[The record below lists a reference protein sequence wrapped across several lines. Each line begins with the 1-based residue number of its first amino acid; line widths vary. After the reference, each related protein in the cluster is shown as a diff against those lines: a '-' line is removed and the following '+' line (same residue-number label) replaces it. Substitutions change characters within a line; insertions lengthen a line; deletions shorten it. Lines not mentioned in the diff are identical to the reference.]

1 MPQLVE
7 HHAAHI
13 QAHRQLPMA
22 NRRLEWPIIGVPAQL
37 CVQDRCG
44 ARDRQAPVGAVKLL
58 LGTRGE
64 IPEMLIR
71 ARPTDHVGRHRLL
84 DQERHNRR
92 PLREGIGRVVIP
104 TGRTM
109 QERPACV
116 AQLQA
121 DGNRRGGPH
130 QRCPRALV
138 LDDDGASEHVVGE
151 GVTGER
157 RERRAEQAEAAGDG
171 PCRIDGERRRC

>member
-1 MPQLVE
+1 
-7 HHAAHI
+7 
-13 QAHRQLPMA
+13 
-22 NRRLEWPIIGVPAQL
+22 
-37 CVQDRCG
+37 
-44 ARDRQAPVGAVKLL
+44 
-58 LGTRGE
+58 
-64 IPEMLIR
+64 MLIR

-121 DGNRRGGPH
+121 DGNRRCGPH
-130 QRCPRALV
+130 QRGPRALV

-151 GVTGER
+151 GVTEER
-157 RERRAEQAEAAGDG
+157 RERRADQAEAAGDG
-171 PCRIDGERRRC
+171 PCRIDGEWRQC